1 MIILGKY
8 GFDNFKRQL
17 SIKRL
22 PINDRSYRYG
32 YSSADPV
39 SDFTLE
45 EIKEIIRSG
54 DLEEIRALS
63 KYFYRTNSVYRNN
76 IDFLAHLPLYD
87 TVVIP
92 QYEENKGSKA

>member
-1 MIILGKY
+1 MGKY
-8 GFDNFKRQL
+8 DFNKFKLKINNTLR
-17 SIKRL
+17 RF

-45 EIKEIIRSG
+45 EIQDIIKSG
-54 DLEEIRALS
+54 DIESIRLLS
-63 KYFYRTNSVYRNN
+63 RYFYRVNSVYRNN
-76 IDFLAHLPLYD
+76 IDFLAHMPLYD

-92 QYEENKGSKA
+92 QYEETKGSKT